1 MADSQEEQT
10 QQLGGLTVPP
20 LPAHE
25 TTATSGTETETP
37 SLAPEQTAALGAVAD
52 TTAAVGQA
60 QQAAAVPLTQQAQAE
75 ADTAQKQADLQDNV
89 SKAKAAEDARQ
100 MAEIAKTTDAYK
112 QANDAIKAQPPVSLG
127 ADRNTWGKLTL
138 ALGMALAGFG
148 DALSAKATVL
158 GGHDVRTHSVTDI
171 INSDLE
177 RQREMVAK
185 LKDNQ
190 LIALT
195 GVKDAQQARELAL
208 ARIDMKGAEMA
219 KQLQLRGEA
228 LTKAAGV
235 NTPALQ
241 AKLDAL
247 KLDEHAAEFRSQ
259 AVAPLTQKLSRKS
272 GVSNTDRDQ
281 KPAADAAGTVARDPV
296 TGAPIGTSP
305 TPRGAAEFGEK
316 NANNQAAIDA
326 LRELKAHIEKYGQRL
341 PNPFSQEAKDRDQLI
356 ADANVNLVGVSKAGQ
371 NEKAAEL
378 ENKRLGPSG
387 TGLSAVT
394 GSYTPEQIQ
403 KLMDAQSRVTHY
415 RNNAILGAH
424 APETV
429 NKGDLPQTV
438 AGTAA
443 ERASRGATH
452 PSAGQIAINPQTG
465 ARIQR
470 QADGSWKPL

>member
-1 MADSQEEQT
+1 MADSQDEQT

-25 TTATSGTETETP
+25 TTATSGTETETA
-37 SLAPEQTAALGAVAD
+37 SLAPEQQAALGAVAD
-52 TTAAVGQA
+52 TTAAQGQA
-60 QQAAAVPLTQQAQAE
+60 TQAAAVPLTQQAQAG
-75 ADTAQKQADLQDNV
+75 ADVAKQQADAADAT
-89 SKAKAAEDARQ
+89 SAAKAAEDQRQ
-100 MAEIAKTTDAYK
+100 VAKVAAATDAYK
-112 QANDAIKAQPPVSLG
+112 AANDAVKAQPSAALG
-127 ADRNTWGKLTL
+127 ADRNAWGKFTL
-138 ALGMALAGFG
+138 ALGAALSGFG
-148 DALSAKATVL
+148 DALNARATVL
-158 GGHDVRTHSVTDI
+158 GGHDVRSHFLNDLVTR
-171 INSDLE
+171 DLD
-177 RQREMVAK
+177 RQKEVIEK

-190 LIALT
+190 VMALT
-195 GVKDAQQARELAL
+195 GVKDAEQARELAL
-208 ARIDMKGAEMA
+208 SRIDMQGAEIF
-219 KQLQLRGEA
+219 KRLQLRGEA

-316 NANNQAAIDA
+316 NANNQATIDA
-326 LRELKAHIEKYGQRL
+326 LKDLKAHIEKYGQSILNPLSAEGKERTRL
-341 PNPFSQEAKDRDQLI
+341 V
-356 ADANVNLVGVSKAGQ
+356 ANAQAGLVGTSKMGQ
-371 NEKAAEL
+371 NEKAGEVESA
-378 ENKRLGPSG
+378 RLGPSG
-387 TGLSAVT
+387 VGLSALG
-394 GSYTPEQIQ
+394 GSYSPKQIQ
-403 KLMDAQSRVTHY
+403 DLIDEQSRQTHY
-415 RNNAILGAH
+415 RNNAILGVH

-429 NKGDLPQTV
+429 NKGALPQTV

-452 PSAGQIAINPQTG
+452 PSAGQIAVNPQTG